1 MVLKRTQPQQTP
13 EQKSR
18 ERAERKFIVGMILGE
33 GATIEQI
40 ERLFASMDD
49 NIQRE
54 ISAYFGRYSDGDTG
68 TANNWQDR
76 ADKAEIDRLKRMID
90 DSLKDDETSRTEP
103 LTEEARREMENIQ
116 TPDNI
121 NRVTLLQAFVAIEI
135 IRTFDKFHKLM
146 VLELTKRVVEENTR
160 QERMWGRSVGKVFT
174 PKQIDDIVTDSF
186 VNARWS
192 ETVWGLHQDELRT
205 ETERLIR
212 RGVING
218 ENPKKL
224 AKELRDKINTSKH
237 FSERLMRTEERRVQT
252 LAQLEAYKAQGFSQ
266 YLYIAE
272 PDACKIC
279 AALDNGEPMNL
290 SQAKRWENIPPVHPN
305 CRCSTTPYMTL

>member
-1 MVLKRTQPQQTP
+1 MVLKQTPPEQTP

-18 ERAERKFIVGMILGE
+18 DRAERKFIVGMILGE
-33 GATIEQI
+33 GATQKQI
-40 ERLFASMDD
+40 ERLFASMND
-49 NIQRE
+49 NIQKE
-54 ISAYFGRYSDGDTG
+54 LNAYFGRYSDGDTG
-68 TANNWQDR
+68 TASNWQDR
-76 ADKAEIDRLKRMID
+76 ADKTELDRLKRMID
-90 DSLKDDETSRTEP
+90 DSLRVDDGTRKEP
-103 LTEEARREMENIQ
+103 LTEEAKREIENIQ
-116 TPDNI
+116 TPSNI
-121 NRVTLLQAFVAIEI
+121 NRVTLLQAFIAIEI
-135 IRTFDKFHKLM
+135 IKTFNKFHNLV

-160 QERMWGRSVGKVFT
+160 QELLWGRSVGKVFT

-224 AKELRDKINTSKH
+224 AKELREKIDTSKAY
-237 FSERLMRTEERRVQT
+237 SERLMRTEERRVQT

-272 PDACKIC
+272 PDACKVC
-279 AALDNGEPMNL
+279 ASLDDGMPKDL
-290 SQAKRWENIPPVHPN
+290 AQAERWKNIPPVHPN